1 MGGSSSIN
9 TMPMATGKLSSSAQ
23 SSTPPIGS
31 NPAGQTYMD
40 QQRAQQGTMAQP
52 GGSSDFYNRQI
63 SPEQRAANNASM
75 ADGTWAA
82 QYQQATG
89 QPLPQ
94 QVTPNWGAFIT
105 GQGPLLQ
112 EGQTYQM
119 TPDQMRRQ
127 QMRDQINQ
135 QAGYQPLMQTY
146 MPQPRQATGKG
157 VSTGPMQGPINP
169 ADVRSFQRTPTS
181 RAPNY
186 DWARITGNY
195 GGYGG
200 YNPYGGYGGYNN
212 QNGYDDYGIINA
224 NGVNQNPGTNNQNPY
239 SNNQNPNPNTN
250 TINPNANTGTNA
262 GGGFGSAGYI
272 NPVASSG
279 GGAGGISG
287 RNDGENEVERA
298 YGGRTNELTPEEIL
312 ELARKIINERG

>member
-1 MGGSSSIN
+1 
-9 TMPMATGKLSSSAQ
+9 
-23 SSTPPIGS
+23 
-31 NPAGQTYMD
+31 MD
-40 QQRAQQGTMAQP
+40 QQRSQGQFMDPNNGMVNAY
-52 GGSSDFYNRQI
+52 GGAS
-63 SPEQRAANNASM
+63 AAS
-75 ADGTWAA
+75 
-82 QYQQATG
+82 QQA
-89 QPLPQ
+89 
-94 QVTPNWGAFIT
+94 TPNWGAFLT

-135 QAGYQPLMQTY
+135 QSSYQPLMQTY
-146 MPQPRQATGKG
+146 IPQPRQATGKG
-157 VSTGPMQGPINP
+157 ASTGPMQGPINP

-186 DWARITGNY
+186 NWAQITGNY
-195 GGYGG
+195 GGYNV

-250 TINPNANTGTNA
+250 TINPNVNTGTGTNVNPNANPGNNPATNNTGA

-272 NPVASSG
+272 NPVTSSG
-279 GGAGGISG
+279 GGGSGGVSG
-287 RNDGENEVERA
+287 RDDGENVVERA

>member
-40 QQRAQQGTMAQP
+40 QQRSQGQFMDPNNGMVNAY
-52 GGSSDFYNRQI
+52 GGAS
-63 SPEQRAANNASM
+63 AAS
-75 ADGTWAA
+75 
-82 QYQQATG
+82 QQAT
-89 QPLPQ
+89 
-94 QVTPNWGAFIT
+94 PNWSAFLT